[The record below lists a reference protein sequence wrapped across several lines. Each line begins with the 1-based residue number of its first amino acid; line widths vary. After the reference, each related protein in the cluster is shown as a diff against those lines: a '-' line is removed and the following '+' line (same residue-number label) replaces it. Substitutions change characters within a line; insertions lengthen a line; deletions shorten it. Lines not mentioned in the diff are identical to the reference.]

1 MGEDYKNIDDLFKTE
16 LGQTVHKAPAQA
28 KVNID
33 KALGLRNKRYLY
45 LWLLLPLVAV
55 VFFLYNSGSKENTTG
70 LQKQLVQIDESLN
83 HLEDTRATNASSETH
98 GDAQEIGKTENIEF
112 QLSTNS
118 NDYSNDS
125 KKILAD
131 NKSVKVNESQ
141 QNKTS
146 KDPTNKNQTSS
157 KNHPKTAST
166 TVLNTTKQDSSQLS
180 SKSSLPN
187 PNQQIKVDLDTSNIA
202 SNPNISAFEVN
213 SIDTNSTANNIPPKS
228 DSAKNH
234 QNLPIT
240 DSTLTT
246 EIDSTQQ
253 SSPEVTINPPEEDGA
268 PWLLTFNSGIDSKWS
283 QMPTFTSNDSTSYD
297 HIINDKIGHQG
308 SIDISYRLKN
318 SLTFGTGIGYS
329 TLLENYTYYQSQMT
343 YDTTYSWNVYLDS
356 IPDSTG
362 WIYFQDSTLE
372 QSVSSNEVELYNANG
387 RNKRTYL
394 HIPIQIGTSLLFD
407 KIRWDVYAQGRFNLL
422 LKSSITYVE
431 NDQIVVVPKGGFKQS
446 YFDLVIGTGI
456 HYNLIGNLYLSG
468 SVKYRPPISKEYYP
482 SVTNRFQNVQVGI
495 GFSLGF

>member
-45 LWLLLPLVAV
+45 LWLLLPLGIG
-55 VFFLYNSGSKENTTG
+55 VFFLLNSGSKYSTTG
-70 LQKQLVQIDESLN
+70 LKKQLADSHQRFNLQES
-83 HLEDTRATNASSETH
+83 DSTADYQ
-98 GDAQEIGKTENIEF
+98 GIAQNNENITAELEYNNI
-112 QLSTNS
+112 QTSEQ
-118 NDYSNDS
+118 ND
-125 KKILAD
+125 I
-131 NKSVKVNESQ
+131 
-141 QNKTS
+141 
-146 KDPTNKNQTSS
+146 NKNNRPTFNTIQSS
-157 KNHPKTAST
+157 NPVNH
-166 TVLNTTKQDSSQLS
+166 SSQLTLKNEQSNKSQKTTSLKLILSDANLPEIADKDS
-180 SKSSLPN
+180 SDNTLITNLPN
-187 PNQQIKVDLDTSNIA
+187 PSNSKKTVADSSTSVSNQPNLIDSSSISSN
-202 SNPNISAFEVN
+202 NR
-213 SIDTNSTANNIPPKS
+213 TTS
-228 DSAKNH
+228 DSITDQKNTP
-234 QNLPIT
+234 LL
-240 DSTLTT
+240 DSTLTE
-246 EIDSTQQ
+246 EIDTAQTN
-253 SSPEVTINPPEEDGA
+253 PDVTINPPQEERA

-283 QMPTFTSNDSTSYD
+283 KMPTFTSNDSTSYD

-343 YDTTYSWNVYLDS
+343 FDTTYSWNVYLDS

-394 HIPIQIGTSLLFD
+394 HIPVQIGTSILFD
-407 KIRWDVYAQGRFNLL
+407 KIRWDLYAQGRFNLL

-431 NDQIVVVPKGGFKQS
+431 NDQIVIVPKGGFKQS

-456 HYNLIGNLYLSG
+456 HYNIIGNLYLSG

-482 SVTNRFQNVQVGI
+482 AITNRFQNIQVGV